1 MATNVF
7 LEQILNDEIVIKLLN
22 KIKLL
27 STKTEVFPDFK
38 NIFKAFELAKL
49 DETKVVIFGQDPY
62 YQPGVADGL
71 AFSTKQSKT
80 PASLN
85 NIFKELKREYHNL
98 DSETN
103 DLSAWAKQGVLLLN
117 TTLTV
122 EKNKPNSHYDLGWS
136 YVIEKAIQYLNNKRL
151 NVVFLLWGN
160 HAKKLRPLI
169 DETKHYV
176 LVSSHPSPLSVNY
189 GFLGNNHFW
198 DTNEYLIKK
207 GQKPINWNLKKG

>member
-85 NIFKELKREYHNL
+85 NIFKELKR
-98 DSETN
+98 
-103 DLSAWAKQGVLLLN
+103 
-117 TTLTV
+117 
-122 EKNKPNSHYDLGWS
+122 
-136 YVIEKAIQYLNNKRL
+136 
-151 NVVFLLWGN
+151 
-160 HAKKLRPLI
+160 
-169 DETKHYV
+169 
-176 LVSSHPSPLSVNY
+176 
-189 GFLGNNHFW
+189 
-198 DTNEYLIKK
+198 
-207 GQKPINWNLKKG
+207 

>member
-98 DSETN
+98 VLETN
-103 DLSAWAKQGVLLLN
+103 DLSTWAKQGVLLLN

-136 YVIEKAIQYLNNKRL
+136 YVIEKAIQYLNSKRL